1 MNIYNEEYEQYTKS
15 QEQKTLL
22 NDLSKLDVG

>member
-1 MNIYNEEYEQYTKS
+1 MNIYNEEYENYTKT
-15 QEQKTLL
+15 QEQKNVI